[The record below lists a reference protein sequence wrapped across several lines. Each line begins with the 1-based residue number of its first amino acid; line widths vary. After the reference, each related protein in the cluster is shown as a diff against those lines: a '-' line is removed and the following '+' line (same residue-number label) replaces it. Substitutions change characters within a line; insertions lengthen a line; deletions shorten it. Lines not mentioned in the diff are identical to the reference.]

1 MRDANTNSKADV
13 CLILEGT
20 YPFVTGGVSIWAH
33 QLIREQSHLS
43 FHLVAIVPKDAE
55 LELKYDLP
63 PNVVGLTTVVLGDLP
78 AGRTIS
84 GGAAA
89 ERIHRALREP
99 LAALTGARA
108 MELSSL
114 KAIIEATSG
123 GRGHLGSQALLD
135 DEAAWQ
141 QLIDLYEA
149 MFPEQSFLDYF
160 WSYRAIIGGVY
171 SVLLAPLPAA
181 DMYHAMSTGYAGL
194 MAARAKIETGKP
206 VAITEHG
213 IYTSERRIEIAAAD
227 WLDATA
233 SKTLTIDR
241 PRRDLRDMWIDSIHN
256 FSHAAYQAADAIIT
270 LFRANQKPQLEDGA
284 DPAKMLVIPN
294 GVNIAHYAALAHPR
308 QASATIAFIGR
319 VVPIKDVKTFLRA
332 CAIVKQEIP
341 DLFAYILGPT
351 DEDEGYYQE
360 CLTLVKLLGLD
371 DHVEFTGRVAVEEY
385 LLKIDLMVLTSIS
398 EAQPLVMLEA
408 GAAGIP
414 MVATDVGACR
424 EIIEG
429 STEESPSLGAGGIVT
444 PLASPVATAEAILAL
459 LADPARYEAASR
471 AIKQRI
477 AEYYNHGSQHQSYR
491 NLYATYLQRNG

>member
-1 MRDANTNSKADV
+1 MITANTNSKADV

-43 FHLVAIVPKDAE
+43 FQLVAIVPKDAE

-63 PNVVGLTTVVLGDLP
+63 SNVVGLTTVVLGNLP
-78 AGRTIS
+78 QGRNIS
-84 GGAAA
+84 GVAA

-114 KAIIEATSG
+114 KAILEAIG
-123 GRGHLGSQALLD
+123 GGHGHLGSQTLLD

-171 SVLLAPLPAA
+171 SVLLAPLPRA

-213 IYTSERRIEIAAAD
+213 IYTSERRIEIASAD

-284 DPAKMLVIPN
+284 DPSKMLVIAN
-294 GVNIAHYAALAHPR
+294 GVNIGHYAALTHPR
-308 QASATIAFIGR
+308 SASATVALIGR
-319 VVPIKDVKTFLRA
+319 VVPIKDIKTFLRA

-341 DLFAYILGPT
+341 DFFAYILGPT
-351 DEDEGYYQE
+351 DEDEGYYEE
-360 CLTLVKLLGLD
+360 CLTLVKLLGLNH
-371 DHVEFTGRVAVEEY
+371 HVEFTGRVAVEEY

-414 MVATDVGACR
+414 IVATDVGACR

-429 STEESPSLGAGGIVT
+429 LPEESPALGAGGIVT
-444 PLASPVATAEAILAL
+444 PLASPVATAEAILTL
-459 LADPARYEAASR
+459 LADPTRYEAASR

-477 AEYYNHGSQHQSYR
+477 AEYYNEGAQNQSYR
-491 NLYATYLQRNG
+491 NLYATYLKRNG